1 MAKPTLQTHV
11 AKAVGAAPVQEIMDG
26 LKDLV
31 LLRLR
36 NRQRTTQRTPSVTA
50 SPFASA
56 YSGGPGTTAPAAFGS
71 KPRRS
76 ARRLGRIK
84 FYEAT
89 SKLDVSRSGTFR
101 RYMISTIR
109 AHSNTRDANR
119 AHDACTEPKFAKN
132 KLDFNWAADNGYIR
146 WL

>member
-1 MAKPTLQTHV
+1 VTSKPTLQTHI
-11 AKAVGAAPVQEIMDG
+11 AKAVGAAPVQELMDG

-36 NRQRTTQRTPSVTA
+36 RPQRTTQPTPDPIGAVNASVPWSESRVVT
-50 SPFASA
+50 
-56 YSGGPGTTAPAAFGS
+56 GS
-71 KPRRS
+71 SRPRRAS
-76 ARRLGRIK
+76 RPRRLGRIK

-109 AHSNTRDANR
+109 AHTNTCDANR
-119 AHDACTEPKFAKN
+119 THEECSNPQFAKN